1 MGSSS
6 DIKKAIAILKKAID
20 IQKRLKKGK
29 IDLSEARL
37 EMMYLEH
44 DARSLGIPIPAQDY
58 FSDDSNTQDS

>member
-20 IQKRLKKGK
+20 IQNRLKKGK

-37 EMMYLEH
+37 EMMYLEY
-44 DARSLGIPIPAQDY
+44 DARSLGIPIPEQQDY
-58 FSDDSNTQDS
+58 FSDDSKQDS